1 MWKRPWGVGEGIS
14 VCCGLVVVGL
24 VLQLCVGSI
33 DWSLFARPFNF
44 IVLATYVL
52 ALVVLYAVRRHIYFV
67 AWSLTYGAA
76 VPSIAFV
83 AVVTLLMGLIR
94 QEPNVGRSVAEAVH
108 DMLSFWPF
116 VLLYIWMATIV
127 GWVVLKNVFA
137 FSWRKFPA
145 LLNHSG
151 LFVALVCATLGSAD
165 MKRVTLTSTM
175 GQPEWRAM
183 DEAGRIQEL
192 PLAIELEDF
201 TIEEYPPKLMLIDN
215 FSGKAL
221 PEGLPEQMVLEE
233 GISAG
238 KIAGW
243 EIHLTEM
250 LEMAAPTAT
259 RDSVHYIHWPSMGAT
274 NAARLEAVNLQSGE
288 KRSGWVS
295 NGSFLFP
302 YQSLHLDS
310 LTSLVMPERDP
321 RKYLSHVKIYT
332 QSGTIT
338 ETDIEVNQPAKAEGW
353 KIYQLDY
360 DRDKGRWSIVSVF
373 ELVKDPWL
381 PAVYVGIFLML
392 LGAIMLFVTSSGSR
406 KEEKL

>member
-14 VCCGLVVVGL
+14 ICCGLVVVGL

-33 DWSLFARPFNF
+33 DWSLFARPLNF
-44 IVLATYVL
+44 SLFAAYVL

-67 AWSLTYGAA
+67 SWSLTYGAA
-76 VPSIAFV
+76 IPSIAFV
-83 AVVTLLMGLIR
+83 VVATLLMGLIR
-94 QEPNVGRSVAEAVH
+94 QEPNGGRNVAEAVH

-116 VLLYIWMATIV
+116 VLLYAWMTTVV
-127 GWVVLKNVFA
+127 GWAALKNVFA
-137 FSWRKFPA
+137 FNWRKFPA
-145 LLNHSG
+145 LLNHLG
-151 LFVALVCATLGSAD
+151 LFVVLVCGTLGSAD

-175 GQPEWRAM
+175 GLPEWRAV
-183 DEAGRIQEL
+183 DEAGKIQEL

-215 FSGKAL
+215 FSGKPL

-233 GISAG
+233 GISTG
-238 KIAGW
+238 EIAGW
-243 EIHLTEM
+243 EIRLTQM
-250 LEMAAPTAT
+250 LETAAPTAT
-259 RDSVHYIHWPSMGAT
+259 CDTVYYIHWPSMGAT
-274 NAARLEAVNLQSGE
+274 NAAHLEATNLQSGE

-310 LTSLVMPERDP
+310 LQSVVMPERDP

-332 QSGTIT
+332 QSGTIS
-338 ETDIEVNQPAKAEGW
+338 ETDIEVNKPAKAEGW

-360 DRDKGRWSIVSVF
+360 DREKGRWSTVSVF

-381 PAVYVGIFLML
+381 PAVYVGIGLMF
-392 LGAIMLFVTSSGSR
+392 LGAILMFVTSPGSR
-406 KEEKL
+406 KEG